1 VNRET
6 GQNPVEADPALMG
19 GLERIDEL
27 YCHTA
32 DSRGDGTPGMNSI
45 CVFCGSSPGRD
56 RRYEDA
62 ARATARALA
71 HAKLRLVYGGGK
83 VGLMGTLADE
93 LLSAGGRVTGIIPR
107 SLWEKEIAHDG
118 LTELRVVEDMHER
131 KKLMAELSD
140 GFIALPGG
148 AGTLEEIFE
157 QWTWSQ
163 LGIHTKP
170 CGLLN
175 VDGYFNLQIAMIE
188 RMVGEGFLS
197 HAYAAMLQ
205 VESDPNVLL
214 ARMRVYRP
222 PARKWSGNDGRR
234 TPSRSI
240 PIAAAVIADEDGRV
254 LLVRKS
260 HTSFFMQP
268 GGKLSAGETAI
279 EALRRELKEELGCLL
294 VKSEFLGFFAAPA
307 ANEPMHSVEAAL
319 FQVFT
324 SGQLE
329 PQAEIEEI
337 AWVDPAASSGWPLA
351 PLTRDHVFPLLLLR
365 RSGWSEPPTKLP

>member
-1 VNRET
+1 MGELEGIHELFSWTAN
-6 GQNPVEADPALMG
+6 NPGNG
-19 GLERIDEL
+19 GL
-27 YCHTA
+27 
-32 DSRGDGTPGMNSI
+32 GMNSI
-45 CVFCGSSPGRD
+45 CVFCGSGPGRD

-62 ARATARALA
+62 ARATGYTLTR
-71 HAKLRLVYGGGK
+71 AKLRLIDGGGK

-93 LLSAGGRVTGIIPR
+93 VLSAGGQVTGIIPR
-107 SLWEKEIAHDG
+107 ALWEIAHEG
-118 LTELRVVEDMHER
+118 LTDLRVVEDMHER

-163 LGIHTKP
+163 LGIPAKP

-175 VDGYFNLQIAMIE
+175 VNGYFDSQLAMIE
-188 RMVGEGFLS
+188 RMVAEGFLS
-197 HAYAAMLQ
+197 HAYAAMLL
-205 VESDPNVLL
+205 VETDPNVLL
-214 ARMRVYRP
+214 ARVQAYRP
-222 PARKWSGNDGRR
+222 PARKWSTDNSQ
-234 TPSRSI
+234 TSPSRSI
-240 PIAAAVIADEDGRV
+240 AIAAAVIQDEDGCV

-260 HTSFFMQP
+260 RTSFFMQP

-294 VKSEFLGFFAAPA
+294 VSSEFLGFFSAPA

-319 FQVFT
+319 FQVIT
-324 SGQLE
+324 SGELR

-337 AWVDPAASSGWPLA
+337 AWIDPAASNGLPLA
-351 PLTRDHVFPLLLLR
+351 PLTRDQVLPLLLLR
-365 RSGWSEPPTKLP
+365 DSGQDGY